1 MIAQDLF
8 DHDLIINFP
17 EHGMHLRF
25 EPSRQQL
32 RLIEIYDVSRMQ
44 VPLIPSPFP

>member
-1 MIAQDLF
+1 MCVTGKMTGLQALYN
-8 DHDLIINFP
+8 HDIILNFP

-25 EPSRQQL
+25 EPSSQQL

-44 VPLIPSPFP
+44 V